1 MKHYI
6 IVKYKDSVH
15 DQQILYH
22 EISELFSR
30 ATQLE
35 GVTSISLSPAILV
48 SEKRYDL
55 MICIDMKREALE
67 AFDLSD
73 IHRLWK
79 ENYSQYIAHKAI
91 FDCE

>member
-6 IVKYKDSVH
+6 IVKYKDSVRERK
-15 DQQILYH
+15 ILYH

-30 ATQLE
+30 AAQLE
-35 GVTSISLSPAILV
+35 GVTSISLSPAVLV

-55 MICIDMKREALE
+55 MICIDMEKEALD
-67 AFDLSD
+67 AFDQSD